1 VKPLRIFHHAVC
13 EPPAYLCAYL
23 ERRGLLFEVICIYEK
38 QKVPNGLDDISGL
51 IFMGGQGSV
60 NDDKDWITQELSLI
74 HQADS
79 NNLPILGICFGAQL
93 ISKALGGSVYPGKDM
108 EIGWHTIE
116 AVNAKQINTKTDT
129 ENENHWLAGL
139 PVHFDAFQWHAH
151 TFTVP
156 SGATPLWLSQCYQQ
170 QGFAKGRAL
179 AMQFHLEV
187 TVESIQELTRHYA
200 GDISHPSACV
210 QSVEQLT
217 DKLLARTDQL
227 HQIAD
232 QIYDRWLTMAGLVKS
247 ANGLRR

>member
-1 VKPLRIFHHAVC
+1 MKPLRIFHHAVC

-23 ERRGLLFEVICIYEK
+23 ELREFPFEVICIHEK
-38 QKVPNGLDDISGL
+38 QKVPDELDDISGL

-79 NNLPILGICFGAQL
+79 RDMPILGICFGAQL

-116 AVNAKQINTKTDT
+116 AVNAKMDDT
-129 ENENHWLAGL
+129 ETNAESSNRWLAGL
-139 PVHFDAFQWHAH
+139 PAYFDAFQWHAH

-156 SGATPLWLSQCYQQ
+156 PGATPLWRSQCYQQ
-170 QGFAKGRAL
+170 QGFARGRAL

-187 TVESIQELTRHYA
+187 TVDSIQELTRHYT
-200 GDISHPSACV
+200 GDISQPSGCV

-217 DKLLARTDQL
+217 DNLLARTNQL

-232 QIYDRWLTMAGLVKS
+232 QIYDRWLTMAGFV
-247 ANGLRR
+247 